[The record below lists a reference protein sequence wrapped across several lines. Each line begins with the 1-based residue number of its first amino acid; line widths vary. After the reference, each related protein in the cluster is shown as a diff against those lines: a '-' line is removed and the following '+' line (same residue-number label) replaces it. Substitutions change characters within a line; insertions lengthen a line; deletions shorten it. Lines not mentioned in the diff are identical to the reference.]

1 MLHFVDEV
9 LVDLEQVRQMLGE
22 PIQDL
27 RRELVEIW
35 MRRNAGNGRLVL
47 PQEYLLS
54 VVRL

>member
-1 MLHFVDEV
+1 
-9 LVDLEQVRQMLGE
+9 MLGE
-22 PIQDL
+22 RFQDL